1 MHSIEPIKPA
11 SRESLLHLL
20 QKYQQMPLHFWSGE
34 DGNSNDNHHI
44 NTDNLDGGDG
54 NDDNDVGNNAYAIGD
69 YDVVDRKKKQATEDP
84 TVAFQDAPT
93 NLMWWECNV

>member
-1 MHSIEPIKPA
+1 
-11 SRESLLHLL
+11 
-20 QKYQQMPLHFWSGE
+20 MPLHFWSGE
-34 DGNSNDNHHI
+34 DDNDNRHI

-93 NLMWWECNV
+93 NLMWWESNVSCNTVTDNRELW